1 MKPIFTFKCWVF
13 LFTTCIIHTISLAQV
28 GINTTTPN
36 GILDVNSSNAGIVL
50 PRVSLTATN
59 DPLPVKNPQ
68 TGAIPVG
75 TVVYNINTTNTGS
88 NDVYKGIYVWTGT
101 EWYNKFTKKQAEIF
115 KQSGPS
121 NNGMLRTASN
131 VDYQDIPNLG
141 VSDNQS
147 FTAKYSGT
155 YKIELN
161 LNYGGGYVKDLEPGA
176 IDISVQ
182 KGNFKFAFDGLSSD
196 IIIPAHTKSTLLV
209 TRYYAI
215 WEQYSIVRYVDL
227 TAGTSYDFSL
237 QFDQLPSPEF
247 VGNGNSGDGLGYI
260 GIPDHVP
267 CSVEFT
273 YIEN

>member
-1 MKPIFTFKCWVF
+1 M
-13 LFTTCIIHTISLAQV
+13 
-28 GINTTTPN
+28 
-36 GILDVNSSNAGIVL
+36 NSSTAGIIL
-50 PRVSLTATN
+50 PRVSLTATHE
-59 DPLPVKNPQ
+59 PLPVVNPQ
-68 TGAIPVG
+68 GGSIPIG

-101 EWYNKFTKKQAEIF
+101 EWYNKFTKKQSEIF
-115 KQSGPS
+115 KQSGSS
-121 NNGMLRTASN
+121 NNGMIQPASN
-131 VDYQDIPNLG
+131 AGYQDIPNLG
-141 VSDNQS
+141 VTDNQS

-161 LNYGGGYVKDLEPGA
+161 LNYGGGYVKDLEPGG
-176 IDISVQ
+176 IDVSVQ

-196 IIIPAHTKSTLLV
+196 IIIPAHSNSTLLG

-215 WEQYSIVRYVDL
+215 WEQFSIVRYVNL
-227 TAGTSYDFSL
+227 TAGTSYTFNL

-247 VGNGNSGDGLGYI
+247 VSNGNSGTGRGYI

>member
-1 MKPIFTFKCWVF
+1 MLCF
-13 LFTTCIIHTISLAQV
+13 LSDSLYYLQFSIAQV
-28 GINTTTPN
+28 GINTTTPT
-36 GILDVNSSNAGIVL
+36 GVLDVNSSTAGIVL

-68 TGAIPVG
+68 GGAIPVG
-75 TVVYNINTTNTGS
+75 TVVYNMNTTNTGS

-101 EWYNKFTKKQAEIF
+101 EWYNKFTKKQAAIF
-115 KQSGPS
+115 KQSGAT
-121 NNGMLRTASN
+121 NNGMIQPASSAGYEN
-131 VDYQDIPNLG
+131 IPNLG
-141 VSDNQS
+141 VPDGQS

-161 LNYGGGYVKDLEPGA
+161 LNYGGGYVKDLESGS

-182 KGNFKFAFDGLSSD
+182 KGNFKFAFDGLASD
-196 IIIPAHTKSTLLV
+196 LIIPAHSYSTLLG

-215 WEQYSIVRYVDL
+215 WEQFSVVRYVDL
-227 TAGTSYDFSL
+227 TAGTSYNFSL
-237 QFDQLPSPEF
+237 QFDQLASPEYE
-247 VGNGNSGDGLGYI
+247 NSGNSGNGRGYI

-267 CSVEFT
+267 CSVEFI